1 MNAAASP
8 TIAPPPAE
16 VAPLLQLAPEPLD
29 VSPELVA
36 SQALRLLEVW
46 SERRAGDEG
55 GPAEIDALMVACAV
69 DTVIEVHRA
78 ARAAVR
84 R

>member
-8 TIAPPPAE
+8 TIAPPPADA
-16 VAPLLQLAPEPLD
+16 APLIHVVEPSLG

-36 SQALRLLEVW
+36 AQALRLLEAWTV
-46 SERRAGDEG
+46 RRADDQG
-55 GPAEIDALMVACAV
+55 GPAEADEIAIGVAV
-69 DTVIEVHRA
+69 DTVVATHRA
-78 ARAAVR
+78 AREALR